1 MLLTISVLVSLKGRA
16 VTVTPPAPASPPQ
29 TKGKVSLQR
38 LSSSLHPDDRE
49 SRASELF
56 CVAFRSHNL
65 YK

>member
-16 VTVTPPAPASPPQ
+16 VTVTSPAPASPPQ
-29 TKGKVSLQR
+29 SQVSLQR

>member
-16 VTVTPPAPASPPQ
+16 VTVTPASPPHSR
-29 TKGKVSLQR
+29 VSLQR
-38 LSSSLHPDDRE
+38 LGSSLHPDDRE

>member
-16 VTVTPPAPASPPQ
+16 VTVTPPSPASPPQ
-29 TKGKVSLQR
+29 SRVSLQR
-38 LSSSLHPDDRE
+38 LGSSLHPDDRE

>member
-16 VTVTPPAPASPPQ
+16 VTVTVTPPSPPHSR
-29 TKGKVSLQR
+29 VSLQR